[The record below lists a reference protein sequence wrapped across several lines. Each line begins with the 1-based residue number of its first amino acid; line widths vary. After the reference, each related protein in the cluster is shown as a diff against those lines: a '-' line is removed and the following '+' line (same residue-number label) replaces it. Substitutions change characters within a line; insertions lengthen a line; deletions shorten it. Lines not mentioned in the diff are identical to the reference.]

1 MLAVCPPWNRPR
13 YEPSKRRLTWPG
25 GAVATT
31 FSAEEPERLRGPQS
45 DCAWI
50 DELAAFRY
58 PAAVDNLLFGLRLGD
73 DPRLCVTTTT
83 PKPVRLVTDLV
94 NDPTTAIAR
103 GTTYENRAH
112 LAASFFDRIVTK
124 YEGTRL
130 GQQELLA
137 EILEVSDGAWFS
149 SFDPARHVTAHGRV
163 RPGAA
168 GAPGDRLRGLPA
180 RGGGLVPG
188 AGPVAVAC
196 RSGWI
201 TAGNGSIGAGGAA
214 DGRKITSLPPR
225 PAQRAPARDG
235 DGLRRLPRRGPVL
248 GGGGRAILA
257 HGQKLPCAGPLRHG
271 APRPGE
277 PRPGRGSARRRTPSS
292 NGSSAPRSLAR
303 WPTHRVLDGLD
314 QLEVLLDR
322 DCLLIHPRCQ
332 ALKVG
337 VPELRPASGRRA
349 ATGRMSRPTRSTRTR
364 T

>member
-1 MLAVCPPWNRPR
+1 MVEGPSGLLAVCPPWNRPR

-31 FSAEEPERLRGPQS
+31 FSADEPERLRGPQS

-73 DPRLCVTTTT
+73 DPRLCVTTT
-83 PKPVRLVTDLV
+83 PRPVRLVTDLV

-137 EILEVSDGAWFS
+137 EILEVSDGAWFP
-149 SFDPARHVTAHGRV
+149 SFDPARHITAAADYDPALPVHLAIDCGVSRHVAAVWFQVHRGRV
-163 RPGAA
+163 
-168 GAPGDRLRGLPA
+168 
-180 RGGGLVPG
+180 
-188 AGPVAVAC
+188 PVQRTV
-196 RSGWI
+196 SGWI
-201 TAGNGSIGAGGAA
+201 T
-214 DGRKITSLPPR
+214 SL
-225 PAQRAPARDG
+225 
-235 DGLRRLPRRGPVL
+235 GPNDLETVTVL
-248 GGGGRAILA
+248 GDFHAEGLYSEAAAGAVLA
-257 HGQKLPCAGPLRHG
+257 HGQELPCGGRYDTVRLDPASTARTGIGPTAYAEFERVFG
-271 APRPGE
+271 
-277 PRPGRGSARRRTPSS
+277 
-292 NGSSAPRSLAR
+292 PRSLSR

-322 DCLLIHPRCQ
+322 DCLLIHPRCHG
-332 ALKVG
+332 AEVG
-337 VPELRPASGRRA
+337 VPELRPQADPRRRLA
-349 ATGRMSRPTRSTRTR
+349 R
-364 T
+364 